1 VTIKRFA
8 SFVVTVVV
16 AAGCIDLSA
25 PGSGVLSLSPFRLP
39 YPSVVV
45 GDTLRDS
52 TGAAVPLRIVA
63 LDARGDTVAD
73 PEVSFLVSAPS
84 EISVSPAG
92 FLTGLQ
98 LTESPARIVAQVEGL
113 QVEARIDVV
122 PRPTDAVRASP
133 DEIPAVSYVPGS
145 GQTALLRSA
154 DLSVRVES
162 VTGSTATPVRSWL
175 VSYEI
180 TRMPAG
186 VPGGVPPAYL
196 GSETDSESRVDT
208 TGSNGVAMRRVVIR
222 QALLTG
228 LAADTVEVR
237 ATVRERG
244 TQLQGSPITFVVPIR
259 AQ

>member
-1 VTIKRFA
+1 VTIKRFTLLVA
-8 SFVVTVVV
+8 TVI

-25 PGSGVLSLSPFRLP
+25 PGDGVLSLSPFRLP
-39 YPSVVV
+39 YPSVVA

-52 TGAAVPLRIVA
+52 TGAAVPLRVVA

-84 EISVSPAG
+84 AISVSPAG

-98 LTESPARIVAQVEGL
+98 LSESPVRIVAQVGGL
-113 QVEARIDVV
+113 QVEARVDVV

-133 DEIPAVSYVPGS
+133 EELPPVTYLPGS

-162 VTGSTATPVRSWL
+162 VTGSTVTPVRSWL

-186 VPGGVPPAYL
+186 VPGGAAPAYI
-196 GSETDSESRVDT
+196 GSENDAESRVDT
-208 TGSNGVAMRRVVIR
+208 TGSTGVAMRRVVIR
-222 QALLTG
+222 QALLAG
-228 LAADTVEVR
+228 VVADTVEVR